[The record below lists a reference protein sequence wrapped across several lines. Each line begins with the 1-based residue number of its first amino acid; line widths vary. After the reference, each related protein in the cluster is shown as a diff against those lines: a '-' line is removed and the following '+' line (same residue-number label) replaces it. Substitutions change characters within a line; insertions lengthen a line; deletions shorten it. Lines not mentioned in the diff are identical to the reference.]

1 MISITG
7 GYYLIFYGML
17 SRIKFPEGHPFKR
30 QNFPRRN
37 RTMALISDATV
48 VVEAGEES
56 GSRHQGWE
64 AIRLGRLVYIMQNV
78 AENDELS
85 WPREMIDYGAQVLRR
100 EDLPDVIYD
109 IPSFTAGSPSVF

>member
-1 MISITG
+1 MSSFHVIDQLMVPGDEPLISITG
-7 GYYLIFYGML
+7 GCYLIFYGML

-85 WPREMIDYGAQVLRR
+85 W
-100 EDLPDVIYD
+100 
-109 IPSFTAGSPSVF
+109 AGPER